1 MLAHRVQKFYH
12 NLEVAAQAEP
22 FLGTPHTN
30 LLDLEQVV
38 KDFLGV
44 QHFQHMVSLLE
55 QVGLQHTILMEMA
68 EAAEQEVSEA
78 MLLVTPDIFKMALAE
93 QGVLECLVV

>member
-1 MLAHRVQKFYH
+1 
-12 NLEVAAQAEP
+12 
-22 FLGTPHTN
+22 
-30 LLDLEQVV
+30 
-38 KDFLGV
+38 
-44 QHFQHMVSLLE
+44 
-55 QVGLQHTILMEMA
+55 MEMA